1 MGGVRGLTQ
10 ANKKLGFYSANI
22 QQQYHA
28 PVNWTVIIT
37 KIILKSDPDVL
48 SLNEKYLNN
57 QKKTVVFL
65 ITSIINKKLR
75 QFFIAEIGN
84 WPTAGRPSGPTLG
97 QLTDLRT
104 NESTRSKLI
113 HPGPDSWASTR
124 AFRSRS

>member
-48 SLNEKYLNN
+48 SINEKYLHN

-65 ITSIINKKLR
+65 ITSIGETQTLFRDFINKKITPT
-75 QFFIAEIGN
+75 FNCWN
-84 WPTAGRPSGPTLG
+84 WK
-97 QLTDLRT
+97 LTDGR
-104 NESTRSKLI
+104 
-113 HPGPDSWASTR
+113 
-124 AFRSRS
+124 

>member
-48 SLNEKYLNN
+48 SLNEKYLHN

-75 QFFIAEIGN
+75 QFLIAEIGN
-84 WPTAGRPSGPTLG
+84 
-97 QLTDLRT
+97 
-104 NESTRSKLI
+104 
-113 HPGPDSWASTR
+113 
-124 AFRSRS
+124 

>member
-28 PVNWTVIIT
+28 LVNWTVIIT

-48 SLNEKYLNN
+48 SLNEKYLHN

-65 ITSIINKKLR
+65 ITSIINKKITPI
-75 QFFIAEIGN
+75 FNCWN
-84 WPTAGRPSGPTLG
+84 WK
-97 QLTDLRT
+97 LTDGR
-104 NESTRSKLI
+104 
-113 HPGPDSWASTR
+113 
-124 AFRSRS
+124 

>member
-48 SLNEKYLNN
+48 SLNEKYLHN

-65 ITSIINKKLR
+65 ITSIINKNYAN
-75 QFFIAEIGN
+75 F
-84 WPTAGRPSGPTLG
+84 
-97 QLTDLRT
+97 
-104 NESTRSKLI
+104 
-113 HPGPDSWASTR
+113 
-124 AFRSRS
+124 